1 MYFLQ
6 FKLLKPLTEINNIS
20 ITQFNSISFTENQS
34 CLGRW
39 IFINCYLWNS
49 KILTSINKNNYIIM
63 NVLLSK
69 FTTKHNTAPFSQ
81 IKIEDYFPAF
91 QEGIALAKTEID
103 AIVNNPEAPT
113 FENTVVAMDFAGDI
127 LDRLSSVFF
136 NLNSAETSDEMQK
149 IAQEVSPLLSEFG
162 NDITLNAALFAKIK
176 TVYEQK
182 ENLNLTPE
190 QTTLLDKKY
199 KSFSRNGANLP
210 EDKKDQLREID
221 KELSKLSL
229 QFGENVLAETN
240 AFELHLT
247 DEKDLAGLPEGTI
260 EAARLLAK
268 EKEKEGW
275 IFTLDHPSYVP
286 FLTYA
291 DNRELRKK
299 MAIAFGARS
308 FQNNEF
314 DNQENV
320 LKIAKL
326 RFERANL
333 LGYKTHAHFVLEE
346 RMAQSPEKV
355 FTFLNDL
362 LAKAKPAAQKEFAE
376 LAAFAKEL
384 DGIEQLEKWDGAYYS
399 EKLKQQLFNLDD
411 EKLKPYFQLEKVLD
425 GAFTV
430 AKKLYG
436 LTFTEV
442 FDIDKYHE
450 EVTTYE
456 VTDAENN
463 LVSIFYAD
471 FFPRKGKRNGAWM
484 TSFKSQ
490 SKKDGVNERPHISN
504 VCNFTKPTE
513 TKPSLLTF
521 NEVTTLFHEFGHGLH
536 GMLANT
542 TYPSLSGTSVFWDFV
557 ELPSQ
562 IMENWCY
569 EPEALALF
577 ANHYETGEIIPIEY
591 VQKIKESASFQ
602 EGMATLRQL
611 SFGLLDMAWHGQDPT
626 SITDLKTFETEQFAN
641 TQLYPDVKENAMST
655 AFSHIFQGGYSS
667 GYYSYKWAEVLDADA
682 FEYFQ
687 ESGIFN
693 VEVATKFKE
702 NVLSKGGTEH
712 PMILYKRFRGQ
723 EPKPEAL
730 LKRAGLL

>member
-1 MYFLQ
+1 MSV
-6 FKLLKPLTEINNIS
+6 LTHH
-20 ITQFNSISFTENQS
+20 FN
-34 CLGRW
+34 
-39 IFINCYLWNS
+39 
-49 KILTSINKNNYIIM
+49 
-63 NVLLSK
+63 
-69 FTTKHNTAPFSQ
+69 TKYNTAPFSK
-81 IKIEDYFPAF
+81 IKNEDFLPAF
-91 QEGIALAKTEID
+91 QKGIELAKAEING
-103 AIVNNPEAPT
+103 IVNNPIKPS
-113 FENTVVAMDFAGDI
+113 FENTIEALAFSGDI
-127 LDRLSSVFF
+127 LDRISSIFF

-162 NDITLNAALFAKIK
+162 NDIRLNPDLFARVKA
-176 TVYEQK
+176 VYDQREK
-182 ENLNLTPE
+182 LNLNPE

-199 KSFSRNGANLP
+199 KGFSRNGANLP
-210 EDKKDQLREID
+210 EDKKNQLREID

-229 QFGENVLAETN
+229 QFGENVLAETH
-240 AFELHLT
+240 AFELHIT
-247 DEKDLAGLPEGTI
+247 DENDLAGLPEGTR
-260 EAARLLAK
+260 EAARSLAK
-268 EKEKEGW
+268 SQEKEGW

-286 FLTYA
+286 FVTYA

-314 DNQENV
+314 DNQEIV

-326 RFERANL
+326 RFDRAQV
-333 LGYKTHAHFVLEE
+333 LGYKTHSHFVLEE
-346 RMAQSPEKV
+346 RMAETPEKV
-355 FTFLNDL
+355 ISFSNDL
-362 LAKAKPAAQKEFAE
+362 LAKAKPAAEKEFAQ
-376 LAAFAKEL
+376 LTAFAKEL
-384 DGIEQLEKWDGAYYS
+384 DGIEQFEKWDGAYYS
-399 EKLKQQLFNLDD
+399 EKLKQQLFSLDD
-411 EKLKPYFQLEKVLD
+411 EILKPYFQLEKVLD

-430 AKKLYG
+430 AQKLYG
-436 LTFTEV
+436 ITFEEI
-442 FDIDKYHE
+442 FEIDKYHE
-450 EVTTYE
+450 DVKTYE
-456 VTDAENN
+456 VKDEDDQ
-463 LVSIFYAD
+463 LVAVFYAD

-490 SKKDGVNERPHISN
+490 YIKKGINERPHISN

-521 NEVTTLFHEFGHGLH
+521 NEVTTLFHEFGHALH
-536 GMLANT
+536 GILANT
-542 TYPSLSGTSVFWDFV
+542 TYPSLSGTSVYWDFV

-577 ANHYETGEIIPIEY
+577 AYHYETGEMIPMEL
-591 VQKIKESASFQ
+591 VHKIKESASFQ
-602 EGMATLRQL
+602 EGMATMRQL
-611 SFGLLDMAWHGQDPT
+611 SFGLLDMGWHGQNP
-626 SITDLKTFETEQFAN
+626 SNITDIKAFETEQFAA

-687 ESGIFN
+687 EKGIFN
-693 VEVATKFKE
+693 KEVATKFKE

-730 LKRAGLL
+730 LRRAGLL